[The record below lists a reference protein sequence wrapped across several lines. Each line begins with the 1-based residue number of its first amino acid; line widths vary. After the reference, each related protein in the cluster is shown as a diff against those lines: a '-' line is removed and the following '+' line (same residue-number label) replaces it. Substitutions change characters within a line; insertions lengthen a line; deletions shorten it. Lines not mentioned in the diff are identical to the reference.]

1 MSRKPV
7 IITIIALCYLLS
19 PLFIIFQS
27 AVINNIPIFGY
38 GNIFE
43 RFAISDIITL
53 LFYPVCAV
61 CILIVKKPG
70 WYIFILSSLY
80 LIYYNIYAFILSGR
94 YSIFLII
101 FYNIIL
107 FIVTCI
113 FFRKH
118 IIAPYFNPKLRWWE
132 ADERYTIDIKL
143 NININNNNIN
153 NKINANILDLSE
165 TGCFIASEAELKPGL
180 ESEAVLSFNKNTLK
194 LNIRVIRK
202 SSKKENYNGYGL
214 MFINL
219 SGIENNAIKK
229 IIYEL
234 EELGLK
240 KQHRENFNIESEKE
254 DITSRYKLCGEI
266 VIKSESESLY
276 GRLLDISKSGCF
288 ALLNTEFNMENN
300 CNVEVSYLN
309 YKFNARSEIRWKAD
323 RKSGIKFLK
332 IDDKSQIKNI
342 LKIYKKL
349 GIKRHYKTDSK
360 RISFELIEKT
370 VRSSPYRLVLFI
382 KEKILKRKS
391 EV

>member
-7 IITIIALCYLLS
+7 IITIIALCYFLS

-53 LFYPVCAV
+53 LFYPVCAL

-80 LIYYNIYAFILSGR
+80 LISYNIIAFILSDR
-94 YSIFLII
+94 YSILLII

-132 ADERYTIDIKL
+132 ADERYKINIKL
-143 NININNNNIN
+143 NIDIKN
-153 NKINANILDLSE
+153 NKINADILDFSE
-165 TGCFIASEAELKPGL
+165 TGCFISSEAELKPGL
-180 ESEAVLSFNKNTLK
+180 ESESVLSFNKNILK

-202 SSKKENYNGYGL
+202 SSKNENYNGYGL

-219 SGIENNAIKK
+219 SGIEKNAIKK

-234 EELGLK
+234 EELGVK

-266 VIKSESESLY
+266 VIKSETESIY

-288 ALLNTEFNMENN
+288 ALLNTESNMDKN

-309 YKFNARSEIRWKAD
+309 YKFNAQSEIRWKAD